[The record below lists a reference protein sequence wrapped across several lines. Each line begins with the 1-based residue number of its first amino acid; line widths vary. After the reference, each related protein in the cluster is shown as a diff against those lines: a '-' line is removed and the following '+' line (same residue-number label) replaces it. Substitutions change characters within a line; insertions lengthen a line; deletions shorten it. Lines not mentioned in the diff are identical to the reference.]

1 MNIIIPM
8 AGLGKRLRPHT
19 LTTAKPL
26 LPIAGKPIVHR
37 LVEDIARVCT
47 EKIDNIGFIIHPSF
61 GKQVED
67 DLKSVAAAVGAV
79 GKIYY
84 QEQALGISHAVLFAK
99 ELLQGKVIV
108 AFADT
113 LFKADFKLD
122 SNKDGIIWVQ
132 KVKDPSA
139 FGVVKLN
146 DQGEIIEMVEKPS
159 TFVSDLAI
167 IGIYFFKDGDFLKK
181 EMQYLLDN
189 DIKDKGE
196 YQFTSALINMQKKGA
211 KFVPGE
217 VKEWLDCGNK
227 DVLVQTNSRYME
239 FIKDQKLVSPKA
251 KIVNS
256 VIIEPCFIG
265 ENAVIEN
272 SVVGP
277 YVSIGE
283 HSNIKDSRITNSIVQ
298 RNCTISRAQLD
309 NSVLGN
315 FVNFEGHAEDLSVGD
330 YGDLS
335 R

>member
-1 MNIIIPM
+1 VIPM

-61 GKQVED
+61 GKQVEE
-67 DLKSVAAAVGAV
+67 DLKKVAAAVGAT
-79 GKIYY
+79 GRIYY

-99 ELLQGKVIV
+99 ELLQRKVIV

-122 SNKDGIIWVQ
+122 SSKDGIIWVQ
-132 KVKDPSA
+132 KVADPSA

-146 DQGEIIEMVEKPS
+146 GQGEIVEMVEKPS

-167 IGIYFFKDGDFLKK
+167 IGIYFFKDGEFLKK
-181 EMQYLLDN
+181 EMQYLIDN

-217 VKEWLDCGNK
+217 VTEWLDCGNK
-227 DVLVQTNSRYME
+227 DVLVQTNGRYLE
-239 FIKDQKLVSPKA
+239 FIKDQKLVSAKA
-251 KIVNS
+251 RLTNS
-256 VIIEPCFIG
+256 VVIEPCFIG
-265 ENAVIEN
+265 DDAVIEN

-283 HSNIKDSRITNSIVQ
+283 HSKISDSRITNSVIQ
-298 RNCTISRAQLD
+298 RNCSVSRAQLD

-330 YGDLS
+330 YGVLS
-335 R
+335 C

>member
-1 MNIIIPM
+1 
-8 AGLGKRLRPHT
+8 
-19 LTTAKPL
+19 
-26 LPIAGKPIVHR
+26 
-37 LVEDIARVCT
+37 
-47 EKIDNIGFIIHPSF
+47 
-61 GKQVED
+61 
-67 DLKSVAAAVGAV
+67 
-79 GKIYY
+79 
-84 QEQALGISHAVLFAK
+84 
-99 ELLQGKVIV
+99 
-108 AFADT
+108 
-113 LFKADFKLD
+113 
-122 SNKDGIIWVQ
+122 
-132 KVKDPSA
+132 VKDPSA

-146 DQGEIIEMVEKPS
+146 DKGEIIEMVEKPS

-181 EMQYLLDN
+181 EMQYLIDN

-239 FIKDQKLVSPKA
+239 FIRDQKLVSAKA
-251 KIVNS
+251 KVVNS

-265 ENAVIEN
+265 DDAVIEN

-277 YVSIGE
+277 YVSVGE
-283 HSNIKDSRITNSIVQ
+283 HSNIKDSRITNSIIQ
-298 RNCTISRAQLD
+298 RNCTVSRAQLD